1 MRDDYV
7 SEEAKQAEDLSWDK
21 FMDDI
26 VKREDDAREAQKE
39 YARVHGTHPARK
51 LARLYRE
58 TPHNRMKIIGK
69 K

>member
-1 MRDDYV
+1 MKDDFM
-7 SEEAKQAEDLSWDK
+7 SDEAKDVTNLGWDK

-39 YARVHGTHPARK
+39 YARVHGAHPARK